1 VIGVITSPTGAV
13 IRDILHRIAER
24 WPCRVIVW
32 PVVVQGDQAAAQ
44 VKAAIEGFGAL
55 APDGP
60 IPRPDLIVVAR
71 GGGSVEDLWPF
82 NDEALVRAAAAAT
95 IPLVSAVGHETDT
108 TLIDFVS
115 DRRAPTP
122 TAAAEMVTP
131 VLADL
136 AAALADYQRRMIQ
149 CGGRMLT
156 ERRARFAA
164 AASGLPRL
172 ADLLA
177 IATQRLDIASGRLG
191 AALQACVAAHR
202 HDLIA
207 LAGPLKP
214 GILQRPIEIRAER
227 LSALGDRVAPAMA
240 RRLEGAADRL
250 ANLEKLRLSLDPNR
264 PLERGFARVHT
275 ADGRLARSAASLR
288 AGEALKLVFHD
299 GDRGARVEGASPAA
313 PKPRLDRV
321 PADQG
326 RLF

>member
-1 VIGVITSPTGAV
+1 M
-13 IRDILHRIAER
+13 
-24 WPCRVIVW
+24 
-32 PVVVQGDQAAAQ
+32 
-44 VKAAIEGFGAL
+44 AL
-55 APDGP
+55 
-60 IPRPDLIVVAR
+60 
-71 GGGSVEDLWPF
+71 
-82 NDEALVRAAAAAT
+82 
-95 IPLVSAVGHETDT
+95 
-108 TLIDFVS
+108 
-115 DRRAPTP
+115 
-122 TAAAEMVTP
+122 
-131 VLADL
+131 
-136 AAALADYQRRMIQ
+136 QRR
-149 CGGRMLT
+149 GPGPGR
-156 ERRARFAA
+156 RRRHDSPGLRRRPRDRHHPDRFRFRPPGADPD

-227 LSALGDRVAPAMA
+227 LSALGERLLPTMA

-313 PKPRLDRV
+313 PKPRLDPV
-321 PADQG
+321 PVDQG